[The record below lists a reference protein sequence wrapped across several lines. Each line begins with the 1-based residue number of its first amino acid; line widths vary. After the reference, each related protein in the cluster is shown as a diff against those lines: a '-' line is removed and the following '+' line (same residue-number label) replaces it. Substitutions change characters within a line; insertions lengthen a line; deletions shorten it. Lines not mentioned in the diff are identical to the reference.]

1 MGCGIATK
9 CIYGDG
15 KTFEGD
21 KTGAISFPIYQTA
34 TYAHPEG
41 QAKHR
46 LRLQPFAETY
56 KAAGGECGGYSGRQ
70 RRCTPPFLQ
79 EWQRLLC

>member
-34 TYAHPEG
+34 KA
-41 QAKHR
+41 QASTTAVCR
-46 LRLQPFAETY
+46 TLQGSRWRMWWLLW
-56 KAAGGECGGYSGRQ
+56 KAA
-70 RRCTPPFLQ
+70 
-79 EWQRLLC
+79 

>member
-21 KTGAISFPIYQTA
+21 KTGAISFPIYLTA
-34 TYAHPEG
+34 TFAHPE
-41 QAKHR
+41 
-46 LRLQPFAETY
+46 
-56 KAAGGECGGYSGRQ
+56 AG
-70 RRCTPPFLQ
+70 
-79 EWQRLLC
+79 

>member
-15 KTFEGD
+15 KAFEGD

-34 TYAHPEG
+34 TYAHPEV
-41 QAKHR
+41 
-46 LRLQPFAETY
+46 
-56 KAAGGECGGYSGRQ
+56 GRSTGLITAVC
-70 RRCTPPFLQ
+70 RIRPDS
-79 EWQRLLC
+79 R

>member
-34 TYAHPEG
+34 TMPTLR
-41 QAKHR
+41 QAKAQDLTTAVCR
-46 LRLQPFAETY
+46 TLQGSRWRMWWLLW
-56 KAAGGECGGYSGRQ
+56 KAA
-70 RRCTPPFLQ
+70 
-79 EWQRLLC
+79 